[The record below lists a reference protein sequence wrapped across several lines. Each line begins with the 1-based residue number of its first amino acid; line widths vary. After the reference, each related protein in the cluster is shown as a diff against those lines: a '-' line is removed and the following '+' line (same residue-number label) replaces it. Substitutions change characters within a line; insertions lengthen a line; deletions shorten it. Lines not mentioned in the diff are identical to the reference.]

1 MSRHSHRAAAP
12 VGLAS
17 RRAPVVAAHTGLLI
31 AAALVVG
38 NPLILGGIL
47 LACLCTLKGSDRLRA
62 SLPYFRVGLYA
73 GLTILVINPIFSTG
87 GINPLFATA
96 LGPFHLRLTWE
107 GIAFGAGQALHLV
120 TIIVAFATT
129 TLVLDQDYQLSLLS
143 RLSTRSALVV
153 SLATRLLPVLSRD
166 ATRIS
171 DAQRSRG
178 AELDRGRWRDR
189 AAARG
194 PLLAGLLTQSLE
206 RATDV
211 AASMEARGFGRAGR
225 TRWSRHL
232 RWKPPDHAVVATAA
246 SAFLLLIVGTVQGR
260 FSLSYFPVIAN
271 PLDGLLAPTGIG
283 LVLLT
288 LIPSLWSLQWRPSS
302 P

>member
-1 MSRHSHRAAAP
+1 MRHGHRAAP
-12 VGLAS
+12 PTGLAS
-17 RRAPVVAAHTGLLI
+17 RRAAAVAAHTGLLT
-31 AAALVVG
+31 AAALLVG
-38 NPLILGGIL
+38 NPLILGCIL
-47 LACLCTLKGSDRLRA
+47 LACLLTLTGSGRLRA
-62 SLPYFRVGLYA
+62 GLPYLRVGLCA
-73 GLTILVINPIFSTG
+73 GLALMIINPLFSTG
-87 GINPLFATA
+87 GLHPLFTAT

-120 TIIVAFATT
+120 TVIVAFATM
-129 TLVLDQDYQLSLLS
+129 TLVLDQDYQLSVLS
-143 RLSTRSALVV
+143 RLSARSALVV

-166 ATRIS
+166 AARIS

-211 AASMEARGFGRAGR
+211 AASMESRGFGRPGR

-232 RWKPPDHAVVATAA
+232 RWKLPDRAIVALAAAAVV
-246 SAFLLLIVGTVQGR
+246 LLIVGMIQGQ
-260 FSLSYFPVIAN
+260 LSFTYFPTVAN
-271 PLDGLLAPTGIG
+271 PLAALTSIAGIG

-288 LIPSLWSLQWRPSS
+288 LVPSMWSLRWRPSS
-302 P
+302 R